1 MPKKYKVFISHAGT
15 DTWVARKIEADIANL
30 GADTFLD
37 EADIEIGED
46 FEERIL
52 EEIEKSDE
60 LLVLLTPWSLERPYI
75 WIEIGALWSHRK
87 RIVGVLYGI
96 SAQEI
101 SAHKYW
107 PTLLKRISLI
117 EINDFDRYLD
127 ELNRRIPKVTE

>member
-52 EEIEKSDE
+52 EEICAPHP
-60 LLVLLTPWSLERPYI
+60 LVAGTSL
-75 WIEIGALWSHRK
+75 
-87 RIVGVLYGI
+87 
-96 SAQEI
+96 
-101 SAHKYW
+101 
-107 PTLLKRISLI
+107 
-117 EINDFDRYLD
+117 YLD
-127 ELNRRIPKVTE
+127 